1 MTDRSA
7 APLPRRV
14 LQTFVAPRDLFQGFR
29 EHAPWVGPLLI
40 ILAVQLLMVA
50 ALPDEAFRESVEGAV
65 TRRGEPVTITSDLET
80 IARYGRL
87 LGMLSALVYVPL
99 AALVSAG
106 ILALLFSFVLR
117 GEGTVRQ
124 YLAVVTHAGL
134 ITALGALVAL
144 ALSRLRGGEV
154 EPVSPALLLP
164 FLDPEG
170 LAYRILA
177 GVDLFTV
184 WALVVAALG
193 VSMVNRRRSWAGAA
207 AILLGLYFAAVVAL
221 AAVGA

>member
-40 ILAVQLLMVA
+40 ALAVQLLMVA

-106 ILALLFSFVLR
+106 LLALVFSFVLR

-144 ALSRLRGGEV
+144 ALSRLRGAQV
-154 EPVSPALLLP
+154 EPVSPALLP
-164 FLDPEG
+164 FLGPEG
-170 LAYRILA
+170 LAYRILS

-207 AILLGLYFAAVVAL
+207 AILLGLYLAAVVAL